1 MALSTE
7 HRCVARPDE
16 LLQTVPA
23 SLSAWESQTAKSPQT
38 KHQDGHRQVVWRSGR
53 ALGVRHPSADFCT
66 QGWPLEPA
74 GKCVE
79 RAATPAAPHRS
90 ARASG
95 PILCDCLFAAE
106 SMLMLSESDCDRTKQ
121 VTAGAVR
128 QGLAA
133 RGQLARRAAGKA
145 LPLRNAL
152 LLSAVLGRLLRLLAP
167 DTSRTARFWSR

>member
-1 MALSTE
+1 
-7 HRCVARPDE
+7 
-16 LLQTVPA
+16 
-23 SLSAWESQTAKSPQT
+23 
-38 KHQDGHRQVVWRSGR
+38 VWRSGR
-53 ALGVRHPSADFCT
+53 APGVRHPSADFCT

-74 GKCVE
+74 GKCFQH
-79 RAATPAAPHRS
+79 ATTPAAPHRLS
-90 ARASG
+90 RAYG
-95 PILCDCLFAAE
+95 PTLCGWLVRCQE
-106 SMLMLSESDCDRTKQ
+106 YVVLSEHNCDRTEQ
-121 VTAGAVR
+121 VPVGVAR

>member
-1 MALSTE
+1 M
-7 HRCVARPDE
+7 
-16 LLQTVPA
+16 
-23 SLSAWESQTAKSPQT
+23 
-38 KHQDGHRQVVWRSGR
+38 WRSGR